1 MYAYKGEAFISK
13 QKNGCKILNTMVV
26 IPWNSCTCMRKICC
40 RSVMYKLLNKM
51 FMYKLLKL
59 KLSLVQQQQLLLAH
73 SYNLVNQ
80 ESRFFT
86 AQRSSH
92 NDYSIFTNINLYI
105 NIVQIMNIGYWC
117 YWKQYQKL
125 VINSPTNDWM

>member
-1 MYAYKGEAFISK
+1 
-13 QKNGCKILNTMVV
+13 
-26 IPWNSCTCMRKICC
+26 
-40 RSVMYKLLNKM
+40 
-51 FMYKLLKL
+51 MYKLLKL

-80 ESRFFT
+80 ESKFFT

-105 NIVQIMNIGYWC
+105 NIVQIMNIGY
-117 YWKQYQKL
+117 
-125 VINSPTNDWM
+125 

>member
-1 MYAYKGEAFISK
+1 
-13 QKNGCKILNTMVV
+13 
-26 IPWNSCTCMRKICC
+26 
-40 RSVMYKLLNKM
+40 M

-59 KLSLVQQQQLLLAH
+59 KLSVVQQQQQQQLLLAH
-73 SYNLVNQ
+73 SYILVNQ
-80 ESRFFT
+80 ESKFFT

-92 NDYSIFTNINLYI
+92 NDYSTFTNINLYI

>member
-1 MYAYKGEAFISK
+1 
-13 QKNGCKILNTMVV
+13 
-26 IPWNSCTCMRKICC
+26 
-40 RSVMYKLLNKM
+40 M

-80 ESRFFT
+80 ESKFFT
-86 AQRSSH
+86 AQRSSQ